1 MLSQTQIKNARMT
14 LDNKVSDYMLPVD
27 GRMLAQDASV
37 GDAATK
43 FLSPETNIIFVV
55 DDENH
60 RQLKGIVTRSDM
72 RQAQRK
78 ALSTTEKILD
88 YASRRVVLL
97 RDESLIGDA
106 VKVFYGNNPMHLK
119 VDYIPIVDASN
130 VLKGYLD
137 ATGLLPR
144 ITQ

>member
-1 MLSQTQIKNARMT
+1 MLSQSQIKNARGI
-14 LDNKVSDYMLPVD
+14 LENKVSDYMLPPD
-27 GRMLAQDASV
+27 GRMLTENASV

-43 FLSPETNIIFVV
+43 FLSPQTNVLFVV
-55 DDENH
+55 DNEDH

-78 ALSTTEKILD
+78 ALSSTEKMLD

-97 RDESLIGDA
+97 RDESVIGDA
-106 VKVFYGNNPMHLK
+106 VKVFSGNNPMHQT

-137 ATGLLPR
+137 SIGLLPR